1 MKPMRGLAAALA
13 ASLAG
18 ALGAGCS
25 PQRLDSFL
33 YDPLRAPPGHY
44 DVSQAVIPA
53 YEDVFVTSA
62 DGVKIHVAFIAAS
75 GAAGAHPDVTML
87 YFHGQS
93 NDIATSWPR
102 LELLYPL
109 GVNLAAVDPR
119 GYGMSGGEPSEPGIH
134 ADLQAVWDQLPAL
147 KGVDPSKLVIYGRSL
162 GAAFA
167 IDLAAARTPAALI
180 TESAFASVEA
190 LVRDGAYVDLP
201 VGFVAD
207 SRWDNLAKI
216 PGVAAPYLALHGL
229 ADDYVKYQYSE
240 MLAAAHGAAQ
250 PAFATELELVAGA
263 DHGDL
268 HGPPPTLN
276 ARAAGSYVALLTKF
290 LWEP

>member
-1 MKPMRGLAAALA
+1 MASTKPLA
-13 ASLAG
+13 ASLSATL
-18 ALGAGCS
+18 ASVLAAGCS
-25 PQRLDSFL
+25 PQRLDAFL

-44 DVSQAVIPA
+44 DVSTAVIPA
-53 YEDVFVTSA
+53 YDDVFVTSA
-62 DGVKIHVAFIAAS
+62 DGVMIHVAFIPAS
-75 GAAGAHPDVTML
+75 SAAGAHPDVTML

-93 NDIATSWPR
+93 NDVGTTWPR

-134 ADLQAVWDQLPAL
+134 ADLEAVWDQLPVM
-147 KGVDPSKLVIYGRSL
+147 KGLDSKKLVIYGRSL

-167 IDLAAARTPAALI
+167 IDLAAVRTPAALM

-201 VGFVAD
+201 PGFVAD

-216 PGVAAPYLALHGL
+216 PTTAGNQ
-229 ADDYVKYQYSE
+229 ADR
-240 MLAAAHGAAQ
+240 L
-250 PAFATELELVAGA
+250 
-263 DHGDL
+263 
-268 HGPPPTLN
+268 
-276 ARAAGSYVALLTKF
+276 RCR
-290 LWEP
+290 

>member
-1 MKPMRGLAAALA
+1 MTPTKALAAALA

-18 ALGAGCS
+18 SLAAGCS
-25 PQRLDSFL
+25 AQRLDSFL
-33 YDPLRAPPGHY
+33 YDPLRAPPRHY
-44 DVSQAVIPA
+44 DVSTAVIPA

-62 DGVKIHVAFIAAS
+62 DGVKIHVAFIPAS
-75 GAAGAHPDVTML
+75 SAAGAHPDVTML

-93 NDIATSWPR
+93 NDVGTTWPR

-134 ADLQAVWDQLPAL
+134 GDLQAVWDQLPVM
-147 KGVDPSKLVIYGRSL
+147 KGLDPTKLVIYGRSL

-216 PGVAAPYLALHGL
+216 PRVAAPYLALHGL
-229 ADDYVKYQYSE
+229 ADDYVKYQYSQQ
-240 MLAAAHGAAQ
+240 LTAAHTAGQ
-250 PAFATELELVAGA
+250 PGQPTQLELVAGA
-263 DHGDL
+263 DHGDA

-276 ARAAGSYVALLTKF
+276 ARVPSSYVELLRTF
-290 LWEP
+290 LGL